1 MELYKEAL
9 LKLIATEKKLG
20 FTTFKHISGDGS
32 TFKANASLNNLFS
45 EKDLEIVYKIV
56 KRRFQVDENEDLLYG
71 DKNHLIIEK
80 DYKEALN
87 SIISMDIQDT
97 IEKMI

>member
-1 MELYKEAL
+1 M
-9 LKLIATEKKLG
+9 
-20 FTTFKHISGDGS
+20 
-32 TFKANASLNNLFS
+32 
-45 EKDLEIVYKIV
+45 EIVDKTV

-87 SIISMDIQDT
+87 SIISVDIQDT
-97 IEKMI
+97 IEKTDINESKAGKRKIIRIKMK